1 MHIKHV
7 RILYF
12 YLTLNRISISI
23 PGLNLGFPYLV
34 CKNMVSDQPT
44 LLATHPEVLDI
55 PTGSQMD
62 LFKFTG
68 KYGKELRNYGNMVN
82 TLNY

>member
-1 MHIKHV
+1 MSITTSAYKTCKNSLFLSYPEYNKH
-7 RILYF
+7 F
-12 YLTLNRISISI
+12 YSRVKSGI
-23 PGLNLGFPYLV
+23 PHLV

-62 LFKFTG
+62 LFKFKG
-68 KYGKELRNYGNMVN
+68 KYGKKLW
-82 TLNY
+82 